1 MIFNRSPVLYYRTI
15 VIARLD
21 RAISFF
27 LLLILSN
34 NILAAV
40 TCFDSTEECVEGK
53 DEVRYIENVP
63 VNPGCWKKRVIHECR
78 AEATNDCQQLRT
90 QGCSQVGAKC
100 KSKIGESCV
109 VQEATYQCPQQK
121 CETIKT
127 PCMKNIFCLDG
138 TCAPT
143 SATKNHNFDQ
153 AAAYLAAVAEAAQ
166 EVAKQNKENP
176 VIFAGRAMEC
186 SRNVASGITKNCC
199 GISPSGF
206 LEGKILKC
214 DDEEK
219 ELAKRKEQGTA
230 IYIGEY
236 CHTKTPK
243 PLEICTS
250 HHEVYCVFDNK
261 IARIIQH
268 DGRRGQL
275 GIGFGHAGKDT
286 KLDCRGITPEELAS
300 MDFKKMDFSALYSDI
315 KNNLKIP
322 NMAKM
327 KPTGSKLPTNLQDL
341 QTSGLIKQI
350 DRGSDVNL
358 IAAERIK
365 DFYGER
371 TKK

>member
-1 MIFNRSPVLYYRTI
+1 MITC
-15 VIARLD
+15 
-21 RAISFF
+21 
-27 LLLILSN
+27 SN
-34 NILAAV
+34 
-40 TCFDSTEECVEGK
+40 STEECVEGK
-53 DEVRYIENVP
+53 DEVRYVENIP
-63 VNPGCWKKRVIHECR
+63 VSPSCWKRRVIHECR
-78 AEATNDCQQLRT
+78 EEATNDCQQLRT
-90 QGCSQVGAKC
+90 QGCSQVSARC
-100 KSKIGESCV
+100 KSKIGSSCV

-121 CETIKT
+121 GEAIKV
-127 PCMKNIFCLDG
+127 PCAKNLFCLDG

-143 SATKNHNFDQ
+143 SATKNNNFDQ
-153 AAAYLAAVAEAAQ
+153 AAAYLAAINEAAKDA
-166 EVAKQNKENP
+166 AKQNDRNAA
-176 VIFAGRAMEC
+176 IFTGRALEC

-250 HHEVYCVFDNK
+250 HHEAYCVFDNK
-261 IARIIQH
+261 IARIVQQ
-268 DGRRGQL
+268 DGRKGQL

-286 KLDCRGITPEELAS
+286 KLDCRGITPKELAR
-300 MDFKKMDFSALYSDI
+300 MDFKQMDFSPLYNKI

-322 NMAKM
+322 DVAKM
-327 KPTGSKLPTNLQDL
+327 KPTRSNLPTNLQDL
-341 QTSGLIKQI
+341 QASGLIKQI
-350 DRGSDVNL
+350 DKESDVNL

-371 TKK
+371 IKK